1 MRARR
6 QRRLVLWRPCGQHR
20 RSVGVVIV
28 TMCTVVVNK
37 AGFSQLVAALG
48 AVGRVARV
56 AIDEVRLVPLW
67 SGFFIS
73 YWSSARCGATSRQ
86 VHQMRSGS
94 GSIAGRSTSVAVC
107 CETTAEVDGIAAGI
121 GALLELHV
129 TAGMADAPGCG
140 GDEGVAVAA

>member
-37 AGFSQLVAALG
+37 AGFAQLVAALG

-56 AIDEVRLVPLW
+56 PIDEVRLVPLW
-67 SGFFIS
+67 SGFF
-73 YWSSARCGATSRQ
+73 
-86 VHQMRSGS
+86 HL
-94 GSIAGRSTSVAVC
+94 
-107 CETTAEVDGIAAGI
+107 
-121 GALLELHV
+121 LLELREVWRDLTASAPDAFRERLHCGPLHV
-129 TAGMADAPGCG
+129 RGR
-140 GDEGVAVAA
+140 VL